1 MPFAMGAYVVT
12 FEDYERCCDD
22 TKLGKPEDLRWGR
35 ARRPVINVSWEDA
48 RATVPGL
55 ASSPGATTGCPARR
69 SGNTPAGPEGVRRE
83 RAHRLGLRSVFTL
96 GGAVVGPRLADC
108 ACREVWLMA

>member
-1 MPFAMGAYVVT
+1 VRIAVPFAMGAYVVT

-48 RATVPGL
+48 RAYCAWLGEQ
-55 ASSPGATTGCPARR
+55 
-69 SGNTPAGPEGVRRE
+69 SGRNY
-83 RAHRLGLRSVFTL
+83 RLPSETEWEY
-96 GGAVVGPRLADC
+96 
-108 ACREVWLMA
+108 ACRAGRR